1 MPGLAAAPACGVVAA
16 MLLAGTVPAGAEI
29 VTHAERG
36 SGVIFLTSRSAGQAP
51 PELAVAP
58 AATPAA
64 AQARASHAF
73 IGLPGQ
79 ALAQAVP
86 ASAKS
91 PPSDLVALAHR
102 AARAAAV
109 DPHLLMAM
117 VEVESGWNP
126 QATSVKGAIGLTQ
139 LMPATARMLGVT
151 DAYDPAQNLQAGASY
166 LGDLLSRF
174 NGDTSL
180 ALAAYNAG
188 EGAVLRHGSR
198 IPPFAETQA
207 YVPQVLGRY
216 ARLRGGLGDS
226 VAAPLRQP
234 ASPAQ
239 RSGLVIVSFRNPP
252 ASAAK
257 KKEKS

>member
-1 MPGLAAAPACGVVAA
+1 MPALVAAPARGVVAA
-16 MLLAGTVPAGAEI
+16 MLLAGAVPAGAEI
-29 VTHAERG
+29 VMHADRG
-36 SGVIFLTSRSAGQAP
+36 SGVTFLTSRSAGTAEVAP
-51 PELAVAP
+51 TAAP
-58 AATPAA
+58 AALPA
-64 AQARASHAF
+64 RAF
-73 IGLPGQ
+73 IGLPTQ
-79 ALAQAVP
+79 PVAKAAVV
-86 ASAKS
+86 AGKS
-91 PPSDLVALAHR
+91 PPSELVALAHR
-102 AARAAAV
+102 AAQAAAV

-126 QATSVKGAIGLTQ
+126 QATSVKGAIGLRQ

-151 DAYDPAQNLQAGASY
+151 DAYDPAQNLQGGASY
-166 LGDLLSRF
+166 LGGLLSRF

-216 ARLRGGLGDS
+216 ARLRSGQDDS
-226 VAAPLRQP
+226 AAAPLRQP
-234 ASPAQ
+234 AAPAQ
-239 RSGLVIVSFRNPP
+239 RSGLVIVSFQKTP
-252 ASAAK
+252 ASVVK

>member
-1 MPGLAAAPACGVVAA
+1 MPALAAAPARSVVAA
-16 MLLAGTVPAGAEI
+16 MLLLAGAVPAGAEI
-29 VTHAERG
+29 VMHADRG
-36 SGVIFLTSRSAGQAP
+36 SGVTFLTSRSHGSAEVAP
-51 PELAVAP
+51 TAAP
-58 AATPAA
+58 AALPA
-64 AQARASHAF
+64 RAF
-73 IGLPGQ
+73 IGLPTQ
-79 ALAQAVP
+79 PVAKAVVV
-86 ASAKS
+86 ASKS

-102 AARAAAV
+102 AAQAAAV

-166 LGDLLSRF
+166 LGGLLSRF

-216 ARLRGGLGDS
+216 ARLRGGEDDS
-226 VAAPLRQP
+226 AAAPLRQP
-234 ASPAQ
+234 AAPAQ
-239 RSGLVIVSFRNPP
+239 RGGLVIVSYQKPP
-252 ASAAK
+252 ASAVK

>member
-1 MPGLAAAPACGVVAA
+1 MPGLAAAPARGVVAA

-36 SGVIFLTSRSAGQAP
+36 SGVIFLTSRNAGPAP
-51 PELAVAP
+51 PELAVA
-58 AATPAA
+58 PAA

-86 ASAKS
+86 AFAKS

-166 LGDLLSRF
+166 LGGLLSRF

-216 ARLRGGLGDS
+216 ARLRGGPGDS
-226 VAAPLRQP
+226 AAAPLRQP

-252 ASAAK
+252 ASVAK